1 MVTGLLSTMDLKK
14 TQQTNKSIDFN
25 NLSDKHLSIQL
36 SLDGFSFCIINK
48 TEMQIERLEHF
59 PFIDQSPTPD
69 KLLQNVEDVFK
80 KERALQKRY
89 GTVNITHVNQ
99 LSTLV
104 PKSLFDEERIRD
116 YLKFSSKTY
125 TNDYVVHDEIENHD
139 MVNVYIPFVNVNNF
153 FLERFGSFEYKHFST
168 VLVNSLLNTYKFSEH
183 PHMFAHLGERQF
195 EILVIANDKLLFYN
209 SFNYQSKEDFIYY
222 ILFTAEQLELNPEKF
237 ELNLAGIID
246 AESELFKIAY
256 RYVRKVGLLE
266 NRSEYKF
273 PPNSKENT
281 KRRHFTLLNQY
292 S

>member
-14 TQQTNKSIDFN
+14 TQKTNTSIDFN
-25 NLSDKHLSIQL
+25 NLSNKHLSIQL

-48 TEMQIERLEHF
+48 KEMQIERLEHF
-59 PFIDQSPTPD
+59 RFNDHSPTPD
-69 KLLQNVEDVFK
+69 KLLENVEGVFK

-89 GTVNITHVNQ
+89 GSVNITHVNQ

-104 PKSLFDEERIRD
+104 PKSLFDEDRIRD

-168 VLVNSLLNTYKFSEH
+168 VLANSLLNTFKFSEH
-183 PHMFAHLGERQF
+183 PHMFAHIGEQQF
-195 EILVIANDKLLFYN
+195 EILVIANNKLLFYN
-209 SFNYQSKEDFIYY
+209 SFSYQTKEDFIYY
-222 ILFTAEQLELNPEKF
+222 ILFTAEQLALNPEEF
-237 ELNLAGIID
+237 ELIFAGIID
-246 AESELFKIAY
+246 TESELFKIAY
-256 RYVRKVGLLE
+256 RYIRKVGLME

-281 KRRHFTLLNQY
+281 KRKHFALLNQY

>member
-14 TQQTNKSIDFN
+14 KQKTNTSIDFN
-25 NLSDKHLSIQL
+25 NLSNKHLSIQL

-48 TEMQIERLEHF
+48 NEMQIERLEHF
-59 PFIDQSPTPD
+59 RFDDNSPTPD
-69 KLLQNVEDVFK
+69 KLLQNVEAVFK

-89 GTVNITHVNQ
+89 GSTNITHVNQ

-104 PKSLFDEERIRD
+104 PNSLFDEERIRD

-168 VLVNSLLNTYKFSEH
+168 VLVNSLLNTFKFSEH
-183 PHMFAHLGERQF
+183 PHMFAHIGEGQF
-195 EILVIANDKLLFYN
+195 EIIVIANNRLLFYN
-209 SFNYQSKEDFIYY
+209 SFNYQRKEDFIYY
-222 ILFTAEQLELNPEKF
+222 ILFTAEQLQLNPEKF
-237 ELNLAGIID
+237 ELIFAGIID
-246 AESELFKIAY
+246 TESELYKIAY
-256 RYVRKVGLLE
+256 RYVRKVSLIE
-266 NRSEYKF
+266 NRSAYKF

>member
-48 TEMQIERLEHF
+48 NEKHIERLEHF
-59 PFIDQSPTPD
+59 RFNDHSPTPD
-69 KLLQNVEDVFK
+69 KLLQNVESVFK

-89 GTVNITHVNQ
+89 GSTNITHVNQ

-104 PKSLFDEERIRD
+104 PKSLFDEDRIRD

-168 VLVNSLLNTYKFSEH
+168 VLVNNLLNTFKFSEH
-183 PHMFAHLGERQF
+183 PHMFAHIGELQF

-209 SFNYQSKEDFIYY
+209 SFNYQSEADFIYY
-222 ILFTAEQLELNPEKF
+222 ILFTAEQLGLNPEEF
-237 ELNLAGIID
+237 ELILAGIID
-246 AESELFKIAY
+246 TESELYKIAY
-256 RYVRKVGLLE
+256 RYVRKVGLME
-266 NRSEYKF
+266 NRSAYKF
-273 PPNSKENT
+273 PPNSKEAS

>member
-14 TQQTNKSIDFN
+14 KQQTNTSIDFN
-25 NLSDKHLSIQL
+25 NLRNKHLSIQL

-69 KLLQNVEDVFK
+69 KLLQNVEGVFK